1 MKRLKLLMGL
11 IIILGAGFYVAPRL
25 LSRADSEHFEFKGN
39 VDIRTVNVSFRV
51 SGRLQSLK
59 VDEGSF
65 VKQGDILGYLDDTP
79 YQLQLKAARA
89 SLDAQT
95 ARLELMRK
103 GTRIE
108 ELEQVEERLKTAQ
121 AQFINAEIN
130 LQRQQKLAY
139 SGAARES
146 NLDDAKASFESAEG
160 ALNVAKQA
168 LLIAQ
173 KPYRD
178 EEIMQTEFQVK
189 QAQAALDQIKLQI
202 ADTQLIAPSNG
213 VIMTRVIEPGT
224 MVSAGAP
231 ILTISL
237 TEPVWVRAYVNEP
250 NLGLIAIGRT
260 VHVYTDSRVEPY
272 VGTIGFVSPNAEFT
286 PKNIETKELRTTL
299 MYRFRVVV
307 DRPDQKLRQGMP
319 VTIKLLNNKAMD

>member
-1 MKRLKLLMGL
+1 MKRLKLLIGL
-11 IIILGAGFYVAPRL
+11 IILLGAGFFIAPRF
-25 LSRADSEHFEFKGN
+25 LSSADSVSQEFKGN

-79 YQLQLKAARA
+79 YQVQLKAARA

-108 ELEQVEERLKTAQ
+108 ELEQAEERLKTAK
-121 AQFINAEIN
+121 AQFVNADIT
-130 LQRQQKLAY
+130 LKRQQKLAY
-139 SGAARES
+139 SGAARDS

-178 EEIMQTEFQVK
+178 EEITQAEAQVE

-213 VIMTRVIEPGT
+213 VIMTRVIEPGS
-224 MVSAGAP
+224 MVTAGAP

-237 TEPVWVRAYVNEP
+237 IEPVWVRGYVNEP
-250 NLGLIAIGRT
+250 NLGLVAIGSA
-260 VHVYTDSRVEPY
+260 VHIYTDSRTEPY
-272 VGTIGFVSPNAEFT
+272 VGKIGFVSPNAEFT
-286 PKNIETKELRTTL
+286 PKNIETTELRTTL
-299 MYRFRVVV
+299 VYRFRVVV
-307 DRPDQKLRQGMP
+307 DQPDQKLRQGMP
-319 VTIKLLNNKAMD
+319 VTIKLLNDSAVD